1 MMKKNRPKSPAVP
14 LERHDTV
21 RHAILA
27 ALADG
32 PHTAQELS
40 AACSIPEKEV
50 YDHLE
55 HIGKTVVHEG
65 RRLVMVPSEC
75 RKCGFV
81 FRKRERL
88 KKPGRCPVCRGSS
101 IRDPRYVI
109 PL

>member
-1 MMKKNRPKSPAVP
+1 MKKQRPKPPVAP

-21 RHAILA
+21 RHAIRA
-27 ALADG
+27 ALEEG

-40 AACSIPEKEV
+40 SACSIPEKEV

-55 HIGKTVVHEG
+55 HIGKTVAHEG

-88 KKPGRCPVCRGSS
+88 TKPGRCPVCRGSS
-101 IRDPRYVI
+101 IRDPRYAI